1 MPDVSTFLWFKEKA
15 EEAARFYVSLLPNS
29 GIQSVNHL
37 PGDMAVSTVE
47 FTLEGRP
54 FTIMESALGAEPFN
68 NSVSIVILC
77 DNQTEIDGLWA
88 ALLDGG
94 SAMACGWLKDRYGVV
109 WQITPRR
116 LIEMIRDK
124 DRAKAE
130 RALGAMNRMVKLD
143 IAQLERAFDGQ
154 VGNG

>member
-1 MPDVSTFLWFKEKA
+1 MPAVSTFLWFKEKA

-29 GIQSVNHL
+29 SIQSVNRL
-37 PGDMAVSTVE
+37 PGTMPVITVE

-54 FTIMESALGAEPFN
+54 FTIMESAMGAEPFN
-68 NSVSIVILC
+68 NSVSIVVLC
-77 DNQTEIDGLWA
+77 DSQGEIDRLWA

-116 LIEMIRDK
+116 LIEMIKDK
-124 DRAKAE
+124 DRTKAE
-130 RALGAMNRMVKLD
+130 RALNAMNKMIKLD
-143 IAQLERAFDGQ
+143 ISELERAFAG
-154 VGNG
+154 

>member
-1 MPDVSTFLWFKEKA
+1 MPTISTFLWFKEKA

-29 GIQSVNHL
+29 GIQSVTHL
-37 PGDMAVSTVE
+37 PGAMTVSTVE
-47 FTLEGRP
+47 FTLEGRS
-54 FTIMESALGAEPFN
+54 FTIMESAFGAEPFN
-68 NSVSIVILC
+68 NSVSIAVLC
-77 DNQTEIDGLWA
+77 DSQTEIDRLWA

-116 LIEMIRDK
+116 LIEMTKDK

-130 RALGAMNRMVKLD
+130 RALGAMNKMIKLD
-143 IAQLERAFDGQ
+143 IAELERAY
-154 VGNG
+154 NS